1 MWRELEN
8 DSNYIII
15 YEEIL
20 QGSVVPLFSWD
31 IFLQK
36 MIKISDYQN

>member
-8 DSNYIII
+8 DSNYKII

-20 QGSVVPLFSWD
+20 QGSVPLFSWD